1 MRKKKVILFT
11 NIITPYIIPLYNYIN
26 QKGNFNFDVVTL
38 AEREK
43 NREWKLNRERILF
56 NYKILPGLNLF
67 FYGKKREKSIHLNFG
82 VFVFLLIHNPDIIII
97 SGYDCLAYW
106 QAFLYCKLFRK
117 KCILWNGTT
126 LLSAGSLKG
135 VKGFLKRFII
145 KKSDR
150 FIAYGT
156 KAKEYLEYFG
166 AKPGNIYISL
176 DTVDVNY
183 FQEKVTNF
191 KYRPDVLEDKKK
203 LSNTV
208 ILYVGQLIKRKG
220 VIQVLEALKILNDL
234 EISFLIVGSGPEEVN
249 LKKFCNDNNIKNVFF
264 EGFHQQEELPKFY
277 ALADIFI
284 LPSFEEVWGLVI
296 NEALASGLFVLCSK
310 YAGAAYDLINDE
322 NGVIFDPYNIEEIVE
337 SIKKVKDNISFLRS
351 KRDQISQW
359 AVQNLSIERSG
370 EAVISAINF

>member
-11 NIITPYIIPLYNYIN
+11 NIITPYMIPLYNYID
-26 QKGNFNFDVVTL
+26 QKGDFNFNVVTL
-38 AEREK
+38 AEKEQ
-43 NREWKLNRERILF
+43 NRKWQLAKGKIKF
-56 NYKILPGLNLF
+56 DYKVLPGWHLF
-67 FYGKKREKSIHLNFG
+67 LRTKRREISIHLNIG
-82 VFVFLLIHNPDIIII
+82 VFKTLLKYKPNVVIT
-97 SGYDCLAYW
+97 SGYDSLAYW
-106 QAFLYCKLFRK
+106 MAFLYCKFFK
-117 KCILWNGTT
+117 KKYILWNETT
-126 LLSAGSLKG
+126 LLSAGGIKGLRGLLK
-135 VKGFLKRFII
+135 KII
-145 KKSDR
+145 IRGADR
-150 FIAYGT
+150 YIVSGT

-166 AKPGNIYISL
+166 ANPNSIYISL

-220 VIQVLEALKILNDL
+220 VIQVLEALKILNDS

-296 NEALASGLFVLCSK
+296 NEALASGLCVLCSK